1 MATIFHNPHAAL
13 FFNQM
18 TMGIK
23 DKLGINDSNAANWFA
38 GYDGDPERHILHI
51 IDAVVGFISDPNQ
64 KVDLESISR
73 FVPYLIQML
82 DDSGCSIDLA
92 HLMELYRQIQDECEG
107 EINAWRVL
115 QLKAQKEGI
124 DSIGEADIDELWR
137 TIPDNLGY
145 LYDLG

>member
-23 DKLGINDSNAANWFA
+23 DKLGINDSNAADWFS

-51 IDAVVGFISDPNQ
+51 IDAVVGFLSDPNQ
-64 KVDLESISR
+64 KVDLESISK
-73 FVPYLIQML
+73 FVPYLLQKL
-82 DDSGCSIDLA
+82 DESGCSIDVPQLG
-92 HLMELYRQIQDECEG
+92 ELYRMIQDECEG

-137 TIPDNLGY
+137 TIPDNQGH